1 MDFKEAM
8 KKRHVVRRYRDEELD
23 SETVSALKKRVE
35 EDNEKYQ
42 VHVKLETE
50 DSSALNLMGKL
61 ASKNAVNYFI
71 MSGKESADLNERLGY
86 VGADLMLY
94 AQTLGLNTWWIGG
107 TFSKKNVERKFP
119 NQKVIGIIVV
129 GYGETAGE
137 RHKQKDVEEVSS
149 YEGETPDWFVA
160 GVNAALLAPTAF
172 GKQNFL
178 ISGKGQKVALKCDTC
193 GEDLGLVKYHFELGA
208 GKENFEWEQSL

>member
-1 MDFKEAM
+1 MDFKDAM

-23 SETVSALKKRVE
+23 LETVSALKKRVE

-42 VHVKLETE
+42 VHVRLKTE

-94 AQTLGLNTWWIGG
+94 AQTLGLNTCWIGG
-107 TFSKKNVERKFP
+107 TFSKKNV
-119 NQKVIGIIVV
+119 
-129 GYGETAGE
+129 
-137 RHKQKDVEEVSS
+137 
-149 YEGETPDWFVA
+149 
-160 GVNAALLAPTAF
+160 
-172 GKQNFL
+172 
-178 ISGKGQKVALKCDTC
+178 
-193 GEDLGLVKYHFELGA
+193 
-208 GKENFEWEQSL
+208 

>member
-61 ASKNAVNYFI
+61 PGNVTSKR
-71 MSGKESADLNERLGY
+71 MS
-86 VGADLMLY
+86 
-94 AQTLGLNTWWIGG
+94 
-107 TFSKKNVERKFP
+107 
-119 NQKVIGIIVV
+119 
-129 GYGETAGE
+129 
-137 RHKQKDVEEVSS
+137 KQSVH
-149 YEGETPDWFVA
+149 TR
-160 GVNAALLAPTAF
+160 
-172 GKQNFL
+172 
-178 ISGKGQKVALKCDTC
+178 
-193 GEDLGLVKYHFELGA
+193 VKHRTG
-208 GKENFEWEQSL
+208 SLPV

>member
-1 MDFKEAM
+1 MDFKDAM

-23 SETVSALKKRVE
+23 LETVSALRKRVE

-71 MSGKESADLNERLGY
+71 MSGKESADLNEHLGY

-94 AQTLGLNTWWIGG
+94 AQTLGLNT
-107 TFSKKNVERKFP
+107 
-119 NQKVIGIIVV
+119 
-129 GYGETAGE
+129 
-137 RHKQKDVEEVSS
+137 
-149 YEGETPDWFVA
+149 
-160 GVNAALLAPTAF
+160 
-172 GKQNFL
+172 
-178 ISGKGQKVALKCDTC
+178 
-193 GEDLGLVKYHFELGA
+193 
-208 GKENFEWEQSL
+208 

>member
-107 TFSKKNVERKFP
+107 TFSKKKRRKKSSQSKSHR
-119 NQKVIGIIVV
+119 NHRCRVWGNRW
-129 GYGETAGE
+129 ETAQAKGC
-137 RHKQKDVEEVSS
+137 RSS
-149 YEGETPDWFVA
+149 QFIRG
-160 GVNAALLAPTAF
+160 
-172 GKQNFL
+172 
-178 ISGKGQKVALKCDTC
+178 
-193 GEDLGLVKYHFELGA
+193 
-208 GKENFEWEQSL
+208 

>member
-1 MDFKEAM
+1 MDFKEAI

-23 SETVSALKKRVE
+23 LETVSALKRRIE

-42 VHVKLETE
+42 VHVKLETG
-50 DSSALNLMGKL
+50 DSSALNFAGKL
-61 ASKNAVNYFI
+61 ISKNAVNYFI

-107 TFSKKNVERKFP
+107 TFSKKAVERKVP
-119 NQKVIGIIVV
+119 NQKVIGII
-129 GYGETAGE
+129 
-137 RHKQKDVEEVSS
+137 
-149 YEGETPDWFVA
+149 VA

-172 GKQNFL
+172 GKQNFS
-178 ISGKGQKVALKCDTC
+178 ISGKGRKVALKCDTC

-208 GKENFEWEQSL
+208 GKENFEWE

>member
-23 SETVSALKKRVE
+23 LETVSALKKRVE

-42 VHVKLETE
+42 VHVRLETE

-107 TFSKKNVERKFP
+107 TFSKKTSKEKFP
-119 NQKVIGIIVV
+119 IKKSSESSLSGMEKPLENGTSK
-129 GYGETAGE
+129 
-137 RHKQKDVEEVSS
+137 RMSKQSVH
-149 YEGETPDWFVA
+149 TR
-160 GVNAALLAPTAF
+160 
-172 GKQNFL
+172 
-178 ISGKGQKVALKCDTC
+178 
-193 GEDLGLVKYHFELGA
+193 VKHRTG
-208 GKENFEWEQSL
+208 SLPV

>member
-1 MDFKEAM
+1 MDFKDAM

-23 SETVSALKKRVE
+23 LETVSALKKRVE

-50 DSSALNLMGKL
+50 DSSVLNLMGKL

-71 MSGKESADLNERLGY
+71 MSGKESTDLNERLGY

-94 AQTLGLNTWWIGG
+94 AQKLGLNTWWIGG
-107 TFSKKNVERKFP
+107 TFSKKNVERKVP

-129 GYGETAGE
+129 GYGETAGK
-137 RHKQKDVEEVSS
+137 RHKQKDVEAVSS

-208 GKENFEWEQSL
+208 GKENFEWE

>member
-1 MDFKEAM
+1 MDFKEAI

-23 SETVSALKKRVE
+23 SETVSALRKRVE

-107 TFSKKNVERKFP
+107 TFSKKNVKRKVP

-129 GYGETAGE
+129 GYGETAGK
-137 RHKQKDVEEVSS
+137 RHKQKDVEAVSS

-208 GKENFEWEQSL
+208 GKENFEWE

>member
-107 TFSKKNVERKFP
+107 TFSKKNVERKVP
-119 NQKVIGIIVV
+119 NQKVIGIIVF
-129 GYGETAGE
+129 GYGETAGK
-137 RHKQKDVEEVSS
+137 RHKQKDVEAVSS

-178 ISGKGQKVALKCDTC
+178 ISGKGQKVALRCDTC

-208 GKENFEWEQSL
+208 GKDNFEWE

>member
-23 SETVSALKKRVE
+23 LENGLSLKKARRRRQRE
-35 EDNEKYQ
+35 ISGARQTGN
-42 VHVKLETE
+42 VKLETE

-61 ASKNAVNYFI
+61 AFKNAANYFI

-107 TFSKKNVERKFP
+107 TFSKKTSKEKFP
-119 NQKVIGIIVV
+119 IKKSSESLLSGMGKPLENGTSKRMSKQSVHTRV
-129 GYGETAGE
+129 
-137 RHKQKDVEEVSS
+137 RHRT
-149 YEGETPDWFVA
+149 G
-160 GVNAALLAPTAF
+160 
-172 GKQNFL
+172 
-178 ISGKGQKVALKCDTC
+178 
-193 GEDLGLVKYHFELGA
+193 
-208 GKENFEWEQSL
+208 SLPV

>member
-42 VHVKLETE
+42 VHVRLETE
-50 DSSALNLMGKL
+50 DSSALNLVGKL

-107 TFSKKNVERKFP
+107 TFSKKTSKEKFP
-119 NQKVIGIIVV
+119 IKKSSESSLSGMGKLPGNVTSKRMSKQSVHTKV
-129 GYGETAGE
+129 
-137 RHKQKDVEEVSS
+137 RHRT
-149 YEGETPDWFVA
+149 G
-160 GVNAALLAPTAF
+160 
-172 GKQNFL
+172 
-178 ISGKGQKVALKCDTC
+178 
-193 GEDLGLVKYHFELGA
+193 
-208 GKENFEWEQSL
+208 SLPV

>member
-1 MDFKEAM
+1 
-8 KKRHVVRRYRDEELD
+8 
-23 SETVSALKKRVE
+23 
-35 EDNEKYQ
+35 
-42 VHVKLETE
+42 
-50 DSSALNLMGKL
+50 
-61 ASKNAVNYFI
+61 

-107 TFSKKNVERKFP
+107 TFSKKAVERKVP

-129 GYGETAGE
+129 GYGATVGQQH
-137 RHKQKDVEEVSS
+137 RQKDVEAVSS

-172 GKQNFL
+172 GKQNFS
-178 ISGKGQKVALKCDTC
+178 ISGKGRKVALKCDTC
-193 GEDLGLVKYHFELGA
+193 GEDLGLVKYHFELGV
-208 GKENFEWEQSL
+208 GKENFEWE

>member
-1 MDFKEAM
+1 MDFKEAI

-23 SETVSALKKRVE
+23 SETVSALRKRVE

-86 VGADLMLY
+86 VGADL
-94 AQTLGLNTWWIGG
+94 TLGLNTWWIGG
-107 TFSKKNVERKFP
+107 TFSKKNVERKVP

-129 GYGETAGE
+129 GYGETAGK
-137 RHKQKDVEEVSS
+137 RHKQKDVEAVSS

-208 GKENFEWEQSL
+208 GKENFEWK

>member
-23 SETVSALKKRVE
+23 LETVSALRKRVE

-42 VHVKLETE
+42 VHVRLKTE

-107 TFSKKNVERKFP
+107 TFSKKNVERKAP

-129 GYGETAGE
+129 GYGETAGK
-137 RHKQKDVEEVSS
+137 RHKQKDVEAVSS

-208 GKENFEWEQSL
+208 GKENFEWE

>member
-1 MDFKEAM
+1 MDFKDAM

-23 SETVSALKKRVE
+23 LETVSALKKRVE

-50 DSSALNLMGKL
+50 DSSVLNLMGKL

-107 TFSKKNVERKFP
+107 TFSKKTSKEKFP
-119 NQKVIGIIVV
+119 IKKSSESSLSDMGKPLGNGTSKRMSKQSVHTRV
-129 GYGETAGE
+129 
-137 RHKQKDVEEVSS
+137 RHRT
-149 YEGETPDWFVA
+149 G
-160 GVNAALLAPTAF
+160 
-172 GKQNFL
+172 
-178 ISGKGQKVALKCDTC
+178 
-193 GEDLGLVKYHFELGA
+193 
-208 GKENFEWEQSL
+208 SLPV

>member
-1 MDFKEAM
+1 MDFKDAM

-23 SETVSALKKRVE
+23 LETVSALKKRVE

-42 VHVKLETE
+42 VHVRLKTE

-94 AQTLGLNTWWIGG
+94 AQTLGLNTCWIGG
-107 TFSKKNVERKFP
+107 TFSKKNVERKVP
-119 NQKVIGIIVV
+119 NQKVIGIIVD
-129 GYGETAGE
+129 GYGETAGK
-137 RHKQKDVEEVSS
+137 RHKQKDVEAVSS

-208 GKENFEWEQSL
+208 GKENFEWE

>member
-107 TFSKKNVERKFP
+107 TFSKKNVERKVP

-208 GKENFEWEQSL
+208 GKENFEREQSL

>member
-23 SETVSALKKRVE
+23 LETVSALKKRVE

-107 TFSKKNVERKFP
+107 TFSKKTSKEKFP
-119 NQKVIGIIVV
+119 IKKSSESSLSGMGKPLGNGTSK
-129 GYGETAGE
+129 
-137 RHKQKDVEEVSS
+137 RMSKQSVH
-149 YEGETPDWFVA
+149 TR
-160 GVNAALLAPTAF
+160 
-172 GKQNFL
+172 
-178 ISGKGQKVALKCDTC
+178 
-193 GEDLGLVKYHFELGA
+193 VKHRTG
-208 GKENFEWEQSL
+208 SLPV

>member
-1 MDFKEAM
+1 MDFKDAM

-23 SETVSALKKRVE
+23 LETVSALKKRVE

-50 DSSALNLMGKL
+50 DSSVLNLMGKL

-107 TFSKKNVERKFP
+107 TFSKKNVERKVP
-119 NQKVIGIIVV
+119 NQNVIGIIVV
-129 GYGETAGE
+129 GYLETAGK
-137 RHKQKDVEEVSS
+137 RHKQKDVEAVSS

-172 GKQNFL
+172 GKQNFM
-178 ISGKGQKVALKCDTC
+178 ISGKAKKVDLK
-193 GEDLGLVKYHFELGA
+193 
-208 GKENFEWEQSL
+208 